1 MTHQLDTVIAAL
13 IRVTGEPK
21 NGRFHCPYHGGT
33 DYNLAVRD
41 GEHKLQITCF
51 SHHCDGVDILE
62 SLDMKLSD
70 IYYDNK
76 LSKKTPNWI
85 LPPDRLARYKSII
98 TINATILERNPNHDF
113 SDQDLR
119 LLCKA
124 KTELEHHYRASY
136 GGDV

>member
-41 GEHKLQITCF
+41 GERKLQITCF
-51 SHHCDGVDILE
+51 SHKCDGLNILA

-70 IYYDNK
+70 IYYDNN

-98 TINATILERNPNHDF
+98 TINALQIVQNGIL
-113 SDQDLR
+113 
-119 LLCKA
+119 
-124 KTELEHHYRASY
+124 
-136 GGDV
+136 